1 MAKEDSN
8 IIRVQRYVSPCGELL
23 LGAWKGQ
30 LCLCNW
36 SKEKHP
42 GRVEARLQRLLGAAY
57 QEETSDVTR
66 EAARQLDEYFK
77 GERQAFDLP
86 LIMAGSDFQQR
97 VWQEL
102 LKIPYGGTISYGEL
116 AKRIGQAQAV
126 RAVANANGA
135 NALSI
140 FIPCHRV
147 IGAMPA
153 GLLPNN
159 TCWHGNRQKAI
170 KSLPSNS
177 AEHEIQLPII
187 TYANIRASRCYHY
200 THFVMTK
207 LVISR
212 RLARACWAFCTT

>member
-1 MAKEDSN
+1 MTKEDSN

-77 GERQAFDLP
+77 GEGQAFDLP
-86 LIMAGSDFQQR
+86 LVMAGSDFQQR

-102 LKIPYGGTISYGEL
+102 LKIPYGETISYGEL
-116 AKRIGQAQAV
+116 AKRIGQAQA
-126 RAVANANGA
+126 
-135 NALSI
+135 
-140 FIPCHRV
+140 HRV
-147 IGAMPA
+147 IGSNRSLTGYA
-153 GLLPNN
+153 GGLAAKQYLLA
-159 TCWHGNRQKAI
+159 WEQA
-170 KSLPSNS
+170 KSYK
-177 AEHEIQLPII
+177 I
-187 TYANIRASRCYHY
+187 TSE
-200 THFVMTK
+200 
-207 LVISR
+207 
-212 RLARACWAFCTT
+212 

>member
-1 MAKEDSN
+1 MAKEDSS

-23 LGAWKGQ
+23 LGAWEGQ

-42 GRVEARLQRLLGAAY
+42 GRVEARLQRLLRATY
-57 QEETSDVTR
+57 REESSDITQ

-86 LIMAGSDFQQR
+86 LVMAGSDFQQR

-116 AKRIGQAQAV
+116 AKRIGQAQTV

-147 IGAMPA
+147 IGSNRSLTGYA
-153 GLLPNN
+153 GGLAAKQYLLA
-159 TCWHGNRQKAI
+159 WEQA
-170 KSLPSNS
+170 KSYK
-177 AEHEIQLPII
+177 I
-187 TYANIRASRCYHY
+187 TSE
-200 THFVMTK
+200 
-207 LVISR
+207 
-212 RLARACWAFCTT
+212 

>member
-1 MAKEDSN
+1 MTKEDSN
-8 IIRVQRYVSPCGELL
+8 IIRAQRYVSPCGELL
-23 LGAWKGQ
+23 LGAWEGQ

-36 SKEKHP
+36 TKEKHP

-86 LIMAGSDFQQR
+86 AGSDFQQR

-102 LKIPYGGTISYGEL
+102 LKIPYGETISYGEL

-147 IGAMPA
+147 IGSNRSLTGYA
-153 GLLPNN
+153 GGLAAKQYLLA
-159 TCWHGNRQKAI
+159 WEQA
-170 KSLPSNS
+170 KSYK
-177 AEHEIQLPII
+177 I
-187 TYANIRASRCYHY
+187 TSE
-200 THFVMTK
+200 
-207 LVISR
+207 
-212 RLARACWAFCTT
+212 

>member
-1 MAKEDSN
+1 MERAALPVQLEQRETSGQGGSQTATVAESN
-8 IIRVQRYVSPCGELL
+8 LPGGIIGHYPGSRP
-23 LGAWKGQ
+23 AI
-30 LCLCNW
+30 
-36 SKEKHP
+36 
-42 GRVEARLQRLLGAAY
+42 GRVFQGGTASTQ
-57 QEETSDVTR
+57 

-86 LIMAGSDFQQR
+86 LVMAGSDFQQR

-147 IGAMPA
+147 IGSNRSLTGYA
-153 GLLPNN
+153 GGLAAKQYLLA
-159 TCWHGNRQKAI
+159 WEQA
-170 KSLPSNS
+170 KSYK
-177 AEHEIQLPII
+177 I
-187 TYANIRASRCYHY
+187 TSE
-200 THFVMTK
+200 
-207 LVISR
+207 
-212 RLARACWAFCTT
+212 

>member
-1 MAKEDSN
+1 MAKEDSS
-8 IIRVQRYVSPCGELL
+8 IIRVQRYVSPCGELM

-36 SKEKHP
+36 TKEKHP
-42 GRVEARLQRLLGAAY
+42 GRVEARLQRLLRATY
-57 QEETSDVTR
+57 REESSDITQ

-86 LIMAGSDFQQR
+86 LIMAGSDFQH
-97 VWQEL
+97 
-102 LKIPYGGTISYGEL
+102 PYGETIPYGEL

-147 IGAMPA
+147 IGSNRSLTGYA
-153 GLLPNN
+153 GGLAAKQYLLA
-159 TCWHGNRQKAI
+159 WEQA
-170 KSLPSNS
+170 KSYK
-177 AEHEIQLPII
+177 I
-187 TYANIRASRCYHY
+187 TSE
-200 THFVMTK
+200 
-207 LVISR
+207 
-212 RLARACWAFCTT
+212 